1 MLRAVTLMTHD
12 TDDQMSVCASVNQ
25 APAAENGRVRWI
37 CCIAGYSRSLP
48 YYGEF
53 GLNAGVLL
61 LSLERVRATSFSKDR
76 DEIISFYYPKRAL
89 PLGDQDVLNAYAHHH
104 EEHIHVMSCNFN
116 FRSDTACYDGFPVI
130 LHGNRQLREIANSS
144 YSSLYKMF
152 SRVQLSPA
160 AQS

>member
-1 MLRAVTLMTHD
+1 MLHPVMLMTD
-12 TDDQMSVCASVNQ
+12 SIGDQVRCASVSPV
-25 APAAENGRVRWI
+25 PAEDGRSRQI

-89 PLGDQDVLNAYAHHH
+89 PLGDQDVLNAHAHHH

-130 LHGNRQLREIANSS
+130 LHGNRQLREVANSS

-152 SRVQLSPA
+152 SRVQLRPA